1 MSLEEANSNIS
12 IPDEIVAEYLIEDI
26 AVDLILE
33 ICRLVIYNSKTKKI
47 YLLLIID
54 HNLNNFLTNK
64 KN

>member
-33 ICRLVIYNSKTKKI
+33 ICRLVIYNSKTKKNI
-47 YLLLIID
+47 FITDY
-54 HNLNNFLTNK
+54 
-64 KN
+64 